1 MNKINII
8 IPKLSREDCIV
19 IPDYINNKQRLIN
32 FGITKRKNLYQ
43 RLFAKTKRNTKNSI
57 KKGNK

>member
-8 IPKLSREDCIV
+8 IPKLSREDSIV

-32 FGITKRKNLYQ
+32 FKIKNKNLYQ
-43 RLFAKTKRNTKNSI
+43 RLFTRTKRNTKNSI
-57 KKGNK
+57 KKVNK

>member
-8 IPKLSREDCIV
+8 IPRLPRTDSIV

-32 FGITKRKNLYQ
+32 FKIKNKNLYQ
-43 RLFAKTKRNTKNSI
+43 NLFTRTKRNTKNSI
-57 KKGNK
+57 KR